1 MFIRRVLLLCS
12 CAAVALTAHAADA
25 YRNFKVAVYIRS
37 YEVRQMKDPAW
48 LEARWNVIDR
58 ELHVDKVYIETFR
71 DDVIPDEQTLESVK
85 AFFAKHG
92 VATAAGIATVRNER
106 DHFRTFCYG
115 DPAERQKL
123 KEVVEL
129 AARHF
134 DELILDD
141 FFFTSCVTDSEIR
154 AKGNRSWSDY
164 RLALMTD
171 VARNTVIGPARAVNP
186 RIKLV
191 IKYPNWYDH
200 YQFSGYNL
208 ETEPKLF
215 DGVYTGTETRDP
227 VYNDQHL
234 QQYEGYEV
242 VRFLNNVKP
251 GGNGGGWVD
260 PFNRQYLDRYAEQ
273 LWLTLFAKA
282 PEITLFDF
290 RQLVDPI
297 PGAGATA
304 AAQFDSQMGRVA
316 GYTFQQLD
324 GVLGAL
330 GNPVGLKSYKPL
342 QSSGEDFLVNYL
354 GMLGIPIELTPAFPA
369 DAPTLLL
376 TEQARFDSAIVEKI
390 TKQLTAGKNVVITS
404 GLLRALQGKGIED
417 IAELEYTDHKALT
430 HQFGSWGQFSN
441 SESDILIPEIRYP
454 TNDAW
459 ETITCLANG
468 VGYPILLQSA
478 YSKGTLYVL
487 TIPENFGDLYKLPT
501 DTLNRIREVLTKD
514 LFVRIEAPTQVSLFA
529 YDNDSFIVESFLP
542 HVQQVRIVTDKRL
555 ASIRDVATG
564 QRLEGQPEGDKM
576 VYRTFLQPHTY
587 RVFAAR

>member
-1 MFIRRVLLLCS
+1 VVVVFLLL
-12 CAAVALTAHAADA
+12 AFTAHAAEP

-48 LEARWNVIDR
+48 LEARWKVIDK

-71 DDVIPDEQTLESVK
+71 DDVIPDDQTLESVK
-85 AFFAKHG
+85 TFFAKHG
-92 VATAAGIATVRNER
+92 VRTAGGIATVRNER
-106 DHFRTFCYG
+106 DHFRSFCYS
-115 DPAERQKL
+115 DPADRRKL

-129 AARHF
+129 TARRF
-134 DELILDD
+134 DEFILDD

-154 AKGNRSWSDY
+154 AKGDRTWTDY
-164 RLALMTD
+164 RLALMTE
-171 VARNTVIGPARAVNP
+171 VARDTVIGPARAVNP
-186 RIKLV
+186 RIKVV

-227 VYNDQHL
+227 IYNDQHL
-234 QQYEGYEV
+234 QQYESYEI
-242 VRFLNNVKP
+242 VRFLDNVKP

-273 LWLTLFAKA
+273 LSLTLFAKA

-290 RQLVDPI
+290 RQLIDPL
-297 PGAGATA
+297 PGAAATP
-304 AAQFDSQMGRVA
+304 QFDTLMGRTA
-316 GYTFQQLD
+316 GYTFAQVD

-376 TEQARFDSAIVEKI
+376 TEQAKFDPAIVGRI
-390 TKQLTAGKNVVITS
+390 RQQLTAGKNVVITS

-417 IAELEYTDHKALT
+417 IAELEYTDRKALT
-430 HQFGSWGQFSN
+430 HQFGASGQYSN
-441 SESDILIPEIRYP
+441 SESDILIPEIRYA

-459 ETITCLANG
+459 ETITCLASG

-478 YSKGTLYVL
+478 YSRGTLYVL
-487 TIPENFGDLYKLPT
+487 IIPDNFGDLYKLPT

-514 LFVRIEAPTQVSLFA
+514 LFVRVDAPAQMSLFA
-529 YDNDSFIVESFLP
+529 YDNDSFIVESFLA
-542 HVQQVRIVTDKRL
+542 HAQQVRIVTDKRL
-555 ASIRDVATG
+555 ASIRDLSTG
-564 QRLEGQPEGDKM
+564 QRLEGQPEGDRM

-587 RVFAAR
+587 RVFTAK